1 MSVSVAAP
9 VTASAARD
17 ELEAVILRAATV
29 RDAFG
34 RPRLALPVAAVDAI
48 LAAADAYRQAPP
60 DRTGTVHLTGLA
72 GGHTACRFRWAE
84 PDLLLLTGEPDGVS
98 CGACRRS
105 RQYRDA
111 TGAAR

>member
-1 MSVSVAAP
+1 MLRPAP
-9 VTASAARD
+9 LTASAARD
-17 ELEAVILRAATV
+17 ELEAAVWRNVAEMRRCRVGGKCTV
-29 RDAFG
+29 CDS
-34 RPRLALPVAAVDAI
+34 AVDAI

>member
-1 MSVSVAAP
+1 MTVSAAAP

-29 RDAFG
+29 RDASG
-34 RPRLALPVAAVDAI
+34 RPRLALAGAAVDAI

-72 GGHTACRFRWAE
+72 GGHTACRYRWME
-84 PDLLLLTGEPDGVS
+84 PGLLLLTGEPAGVS

-111 TGAAR
+111 TGAKR